1 MINYG
6 TSNFIQHGQI
16 TVSGTPVQLP
26 NVDVNR
32 SALIIC
38 ASGSTNTVYIGSS
51 GVTAVSG
58 WPLVVNA
65 AVSLPVQNL
74 NMTWV
79 VTSPNFLADVR
90 WLVN

>member
-1 MINYG
+1 MINYV
-6 TSNFIQHGQI
+6 TSNFIQNGQI
-16 TVSGTPVQLP
+16 FVSGTPVQLP
-26 NVDVNR
+26 NVDVQR

-51 GVTAVSG
+51 GVTAASG

-65 AVSLPVQNL
+65 AVSLPIQNL
-74 NMTWV
+74 NMTWL
-79 VTSPNFLADVR
+79 VTNTDFLADVR